1 MSIRDWFRRRRKNK
15 PIEAVFI
22 ETEEEET
29 PKEELHEEEVLEA
42 DIVYEAEPEPVL
54 SDMDFTEFW
63 HDIRESER
71 RYMSAPADQKIIHTV
86 QEKLGFRLPDAYVEL
101 MKMHNGGLLNRCW
114 YPVKENA
121 KTYSDYIQVTG
132 ILGIGDEVPY
142 SLCGRFGS
150 EFLLE
155 GHESLKTA
163 GIALMNSISP
173 SRAMLMLDY
182 RKCGPDGEPEVLYV
196 NLETKEETVIARNF
210 ETFIRGLKTSMEA
223 LSDSEN

>member
-1 MSIRDWFRRRRKNK
+1 MSIRDWFKLRKKTDSVQAEPVILENEK
-15 PIEAVFI
+15 EEIREEAV
-22 ETEEEET
+22 
-29 PKEELHEEEVLEA
+29 EVLEA
-42 DIVYEAEPEPVL
+42 DIVYEAEPAPVL
-54 SDMDFTEFW
+54 TDMDFSEFW

-71 RYMSAPADQKIIHTV
+71 RYMSPPADIKIVLSV

-121 KTYSDYIQVTG
+121 RTYSDYIQVTG

-155 GHESLKTA
+155 GHENLKNA

-182 RKCGPDGEPEVLYV
+182 RNCGADGEPEVLYV
-196 NLETKEETVIARNF
+196 NLESGEEKTVAPNF
-210 ETFIRGLKTSMEA
+210 EAFIRGLKTSMEA